1 MFTGNEWKGILS
13 PSIDGINVR
22 QAEMVCVGHVAPI
35 PLKRIHGSAGDH
47 PRRKES
53 YEKDLH
59 LQGPDPPRPHYHGTV
74 DLPNDYSVTAPRD
87 PHAEG
92 GRLPG
97 LFSGAP
103 ANDDQ
108 YGSDTCHAIAV
119 LYTAGEALSRARWL
133 RRL

>member
-53 YEKDLH
+53 CEKDLH
-59 LQGPDPPRPHYHGTV
+59 LQGLDPPRPHYHGTV
-74 DLPNDYSVTAPRD
+74 DLPNDYSVTAPEIPTQRAD
-87 PHAEG
+87 G
-92 GRLPG
+92 
-97 LFSGAP
+97 
-103 ANDDQ
+103 
-108 YGSDTCHAIAV
+108 
-119 LYTAGEALSRARWL
+119 SRASSAETPPTTISTARTPAA
-133 RRL
+133 RSRCYTQRGKP